1 MSDAPEPL
9 AVEQARRMRTY
20 LIQMGIRIVCI
31 AVAAAVP
38 SWPLR
43 WVCIAAAVVLPYTA
57 VLMANAGRDRRTTTP
72 IMLDP
77 RALPATPLD
86 ENAPHDAAA
95 PADGSVPRD
104 TARGDGSSHTSE
116 DS

>member
-9 AVEQARRMRTY
+9 AVEQARRVRSY
-20 LIQMGIRIVCI
+20 LVQMGVRIVCI

-57 VLMANAGRDRRTTTP
+57 VLMANAGRDRRTTTSVV
-72 IMLDP
+72 LDP
-77 RALPATPLD
+77 RALPY
-86 ENAPHDAAA
+86 APHDADG
-95 PADGSVPRD
+95 PGGTADGEGPPN
-104 TARGDGSSHTSE
+104 TSE
-116 DS
+116 NS